1 MRCRFAATASCLV
14 CTASLVACGVETAG
28 TAATSAAIKK
38 NEVEQGVAAKERA
51 NEQLQQSL
59 QLMQQR
65 QQQTEDAGR

>member
-1 MRCRFAATASCLV
+1 MKGRLAVVACGLACAVL
-14 CTASLVACGVETAG
+14 LVACGVETAG

-51 NEQLQQSL
+51 NEQLQQSQ

>member
-1 MRCRFAATASCLV
+1 VKRRFAAVASCLV
-14 CTASLVACGVETAG
+14 CTALLAACGVETAG

-38 NEVEQGVAAKERA
+38 KEVEQGVAAKERA

>member
-1 MRCRFAATASCLV
+1 MNRRCVTATCWLV
-14 CTASLVACGVETAG
+14 CAVAQGGCGVETAG